1 MKRLLIVLSALFL
14 LLLDGCGCSQSIDYV
29 EPMYVSPTEYEKMS
43 CKEIKD
49 EFPYYTN
56 TSCAELKEK
65 LVYISSTEYEA
76 LSCKQLHEQLIKI
89 NGRLATKS
97 KIETEETVAMLFV
110 VPFALLTTAG
120 VPLIAPKTDAAK
132 EREKRNK
139 EESRRKDA
147 KFDAEVRRLK
157 GEYEALKEIAIKKNC
172 SFAAEMK

>member
-1 MKRLLIVLSALFL
+1 MKKLLIVLLTLFL

-29 EPMYVSPTEYEKMS
+29 EPMHVSPTEYEKIS
-43 CKEIKD
+43 CKELK
-49 EFPYYTN
+49 EKYPFKKL
-56 TSCAELKEK
+56 SCEEVKEK

-157 GEYEALKEIAIKKNC
+157 GEYEALKKFSTKKNC
-172 SFAAEMK
+172 SFVAEMK